1 MFKSETFVQN
11 AFQMTTSLRIFEQS
25 GQSIL
30 ANGKPRISPV
40 FQYCA
45 VTVLFCLVHGS
56 AISLMSSSAA
66 VNQVFFFFFFFIVA
80 DELIIETK
88 RPHCEVKIMR
98 PTNVR
103 G

>member
-1 MFKSETFVQN
+1 
-11 AFQMTTSLRIFEQS
+11 MTTSLGIFEQS

-66 VNQVFFFFFFFIVA
+66 VNQVFFFSFFFIFTFFLSLLMNLSLKQS
-80 DELIIETK
+80 DRI
-88 RPHCEVKIMR
+88 
-98 PTNVR
+98 VR
-103 G
+103 